1 MKKAISFFLLLL
13 CLIVVNETYAYSPKS
28 LPISQNSDQWQVN
41 IAEPK
46 KANKKKLQAKKDE
59 FQTYQ
64 FSVKNVGNSEVYN
77 VHVEVFRNEPKT
89 KYELFSLKESRLA
102 SGKTGFEHA
111 NFPVATKADE
121 VDVIITW
128 QEHPFR
134 SMRNGQKVESRKFKE
149 HFVFKAK
156 KINEMRINSH

>member
-1 MKKAISFFLLLL
+1 MQKAISFFLLLF

-28 LPISQNSDQWQVN
+28 LPISKNSDRWQVN
-41 IAEPK
+41 IDKPK
-46 KANKKKLQAKKDE
+46 KTNKNMLQAKKDE
-59 FQTYQ
+59 FQTYH

-77 VHVEVFRNEPKT
+77 VNVEVFRNEPNKKT

-111 NFPVATKADE
+111 NLPVATKADE

-149 HFVFKAK
+149 HFVFKEAK
-156 KINEMRINSH
+156 K

>member
-1 MKKAISFFLLLL
+1 MKKTISFFLLLL
-13 CLIVVNETYAYSPKS
+13 CLVVVNEAYAYSPKS

-41 IAEPK
+41 IDEVKRTSEKLLQPK
-46 KANKKKLQAKKDE
+46 KGV
-59 FQTYQ
+59 FQTYH
-64 FSVKNVGNSEVYN
+64 FSVKNLGKSEVYN
-77 VHVEVFRNEPKT
+77 VQVEVFRNEPNTKT

-102 SGKTGFEHA
+102 GGKTGFEHA
-111 NFPVATKADE
+111 NFPVSTKSNK

-149 HFVFKAK
+149 HFVFKEAVK
-156 KINEMRINSH
+156 

>member
-13 CLIVVNETYAYSPKS
+13 CLIAVNETYAYSPKS
-28 LPISQNSDQWQVN
+28 LPISQNSDQWKVN
-41 IAEPK
+41 IDEPK
-46 KANKKKLQAKKDE
+46 NIGNNMLQAKKDK

-77 VHVEVFRNEPKT
+77 VQVEVFRNEPKT
-89 KYELFSLKESRLA
+89 KTKYELFSRKKSRLA
-102 SGKTGFEHA
+102 SGKTGFEHT

-149 HFVFKAK
+149 HFVFKDDK
-156 KINEMRINSH
+156 NN

>member
-1 MKKAISFFLLLL
+1 MKKTISFFLLLL
-13 CLIVVNETYAYSPKS
+13 CLIVVNETYAYSPKA

-41 IAEPK
+41 IDQPK
-46 KANKKKLQAKKDE
+46 KISKKTLQTKKDE

-77 VHVEVFRNEPKT
+77 VQVEVFRNEPKTKT

-102 SGKTGFEHA
+102 SGKTGFRHA
-111 NFPVATKADE
+111 NFPVATKADV

-134 SMRNGQKVESRKFKE
+134 SMRDGQKVESRKFKE
-149 HFVFKAK
+149 HFVFKDEK
-156 KINEMRINSH
+156 NK

>member
-1 MKKAISFFLLLL
+1 MQKAISFFLLLF

-41 IAEPK
+41 IDKPK
-46 KANKKKLQAKKDE
+46 KTNKNMLQAKKDE
-59 FQTYQ
+59 FQTYH

-77 VHVEVFRNEPKT
+77 VNVEVFRNEPNKKT

-102 SGKTGFEHA
+102 SGKTGFEHT
-111 NFPVATKADE
+111 NLPVATKADK

-149 HFVFKAK
+149 HFVFKEAK
-156 KINEMRINSH
+156 K

>member
-1 MKKAISFFLLLL
+1 MQKAISFFLLLF
-13 CLIVVNETYAYSPKS
+13 CLIIVNETYAYSPKS
-28 LPISQNSDQWQVN
+28 LPISQNSDQWRVN
-41 IAEPK
+41 IDKPK
-46 KANKKKLQAKKDE
+46 KTNKNMLQAKKDE
-59 FQTYQ
+59 FQTYH

-77 VHVEVFRNEPKT
+77 VNVEVFRNEPNKKT

-111 NFPVATKADE
+111 NLPVATKADE

-149 HFVFKAK
+149 HFVFKEAK
-156 KINEMRINSH
+156 K

>member
-41 IAEPK
+41 IDEPK
-46 KANKKKLQAKKDE
+46 KISKNMLQAKKDK

-64 FSVKNVGNSEVYN
+64 FSVKNVGENEVYN
-77 VHVEVFRNEPKT
+77 VQVEVFRNEPNMKT
-89 KYELFSLKESRLA
+89 KYELFSLKEGRLA
-102 SGKTGFEHA
+102 SGKTGFRHA
-111 NFPVATKADE
+111 NFPVSTKANE

-149 HFVFKAK
+149 HFVFKDEK
-156 KINEMRINSH
+156 K

>member
-1 MKKAISFFLLLL
+1 MKKTISFFLLLL
-13 CLIVVNETYAYSPKS
+13 CLVIVNEAYAYSPKS

-41 IAEPK
+41 IDEPK
-46 KANKKKLQAKKDE
+46 KISKNTLQAKKDE
-59 FQTYQ
+59 FQTYH

-77 VHVEVFRNEPKT
+77 VQVEVFRNEPNTKT
-89 KYELFSLKESRLA
+89 KYELFSQKEGRLA
-102 SGKTGFEHA
+102 SEKTGFEHA
-111 NFPVATKADE
+111 NLPISTRADE

-149 HFVFKAK
+149 HFVFKDTK
-156 KINEMRINSH
+156 K

>member
-1 MKKAISFFLLLL
+1 MKKTISFFLLLL
-13 CLIVVNETYAYSPKS
+13 CLVVVNEAYAYSPKS

-41 IAEPK
+41 IDKVKRTSEQLLQPK
-46 KANKKKLQAKKDE
+46 KGV
-59 FQTYQ
+59 FQTYH
-64 FSVKNVGNSEVYN
+64 FSVKNLGKSEVYN
-77 VHVEVFRNEPKT
+77 VQVEVFRNEPNTKT

-102 SGKTGFEHA
+102 GGKTGFEHA
-111 NFPVATKADE
+111 NFPVSTKADK

-149 HFVFKAK
+149 HFVFKEAVK
-156 KINEMRINSH
+156 

>member
-41 IAEPK
+41 IDQSK
-46 KANKKKLQAKKDE
+46 KTSTNMLQAKKDE

-77 VHVEVFRNEPKT
+77 VQVEVFRNEPKTKT

-134 SMRNGQKVESRKFKE
+134 SIRNGQKVAPQKFKE
-149 HFVFKAK
+149 HFVFKDTK
-156 KINEMRINSH
+156 SK

>member
-1 MKKAISFFLLLL
+1 A
-13 CLIVVNETYAYSPKS
+13 
-28 LPISQNSDQWQVN
+28 SDF
-41 IAEPK
+41 IAESK
-46 KANKKKLQAKKDE
+46 KVNNKKLQAKKDE

-77 VHVEVFRNEPKT
+77 VQVEVFRNEPKTKT

-111 NFPVATKADE
+111 NFPVATKADK

-128 QEHPFR
+128 QEHPFH

-149 HFVFKAK
+149 HFVFKDVK
-156 KINEMRINSH
+156 K

>member
-1 MKKAISFFLLLL
+1 MQKAISFFFLLF

-41 IAEPK
+41 IDKPK
-46 KANKKKLQAKKDE
+46 KTNKNMLQAKKDE
-59 FQTYQ
+59 FQTYH

-77 VHVEVFRNEPKT
+77 VNVEVFRNEPNKKT

-111 NFPVATKADE
+111 NLPVATKADE

-149 HFVFKAK
+149 HFVFKEAK
-156 KINEMRINSH
+156 K

>member
-1 MKKAISFFLLLL
+1 MKKAISLFLLLL
-13 CLIVVNETYAYSPKS
+13 CLIAVNETYAYSPKS
-28 LPISQNSDQWQVN
+28 LPISQNSDQWKVN
-41 IAEPK
+41 IDEPK
-46 KANKKKLQAKKDE
+46 NIDKNMLQAKEDE
-59 FQTYQ
+59 FKTYQ

-77 VHVEVFRNEPKT
+77 VQVEVFRNEPKT
-89 KYELFSLKESRLA
+89 KTKYELFSRKESRLA
-102 SGKTGFEHA
+102 SGKTGFEHT

-149 HFVFKAK
+149 HFVFKDDK
-156 KINEMRINSH
+156 NN

>member
-1 MKKAISFFLLLL
+1 MKKTISFFLLLL
-13 CLIVVNETYAYSPKS
+13 CLIVVNETYAYSPKA
-28 LPISQNSDQWQVN
+28 LPISKNSDQWKVN
-41 IAEPK
+41 IDEPK
-46 KANKKKLQAKKDE
+46 NNDKNMLQAKKNE
-59 FQTYQ
+59 FNTYQ

-77 VHVEVFRNEPKT
+77 VQVEVFRNEPKTKT

-102 SGKTGFEHA
+102 SGKTGFRHA
-111 NFPVATKADE
+111 NFPVATKADV

-149 HFVFKAK
+149 HFVFKDEK
-156 KINEMRINSH
+156 NK

>member
-1 MKKAISFFLLLL
+1 MSFFLLLL

-41 IAEPK
+41 IDEPK
-46 KANKKKLQAKKDE
+46 KISNKVLQAKKDE

-64 FSVKNVGNSEVYN
+64 FSVKNVGKNEVYN
-77 VHVEVFRNEPKT
+77 VQVEVFRNEPNMKT
-89 KYELFSLKESRLA
+89 KYELFSRKESRLA
-102 SGKTGFEHA
+102 SGKTGFKHA
-111 NFPVATKADE
+111 NFPVSTKADE

-149 HFVFKAK
+149 HFVFKDEK
-156 KINEMRINSH
+156 K

>member
-41 IAEPK
+41 IDEPK
-46 KANKKKLQAKKDE
+46 NISKNMLQAKKDE

-64 FSVKNVGNSEVYN
+64 FSLKNVGNSEVYN
-77 VHVEVFRNEPKT
+77 VQVEVFRNEPKT
-89 KYELFSLKESRLA
+89 KTKYELFSRKESRLA
-102 SGKTGFEHA
+102 SGKTAFRHA

-149 HFVFKAK
+149 HFVFKDEK
-156 KINEMRINSH
+156 NK

>member
-13 CLIVVNETYAYSPKS
+13 CLIAVNETYAYSPKS
-28 LPISQNSDQWQVN
+28 LPISQNSDQWKVN
-41 IAEPK
+41 FDEPK
-46 KANKKKLQAKKDE
+46 NIGNNMLQAKEDE
-59 FQTYQ
+59 FKTYQ

-77 VHVEVFRNEPKT
+77 VQVDVFRNEPKT
-89 KYELFSLKESRLA
+89 KTKYELFSQKESRLA

-134 SMRNGQKVESRKFKE
+134 SMKNGQKVESRKFKE
-149 HFVFKAK
+149 HFVFKDEK
-156 KINEMRINSH
+156 NN

>member
-13 CLIVVNETYAYSPKS
+13 CLIVVNETYAYSPKA
-28 LPISQNSDQWQVN
+28 LPISQNSDQWKVN
-41 IAEPK
+41 IDEPK
-46 KANKKKLQAKKDE
+46 NNDENMLQAKEDE
-59 FQTYQ
+59 FKTYQ

-77 VHVEVFRNEPKT
+77 VQVEVFRNEPNTKT
-89 KYELFSLKESRLA
+89 KHELFSRKESRLA
-102 SGKTGFEHA
+102 SGKTGFKHA
-111 NFPVATKADE
+111 NFPVSTKANE

-149 HFVFKAK
+149 HFVFKDEK
-156 KINEMRINSH
+156 K

>member
-1 MKKAISFFLLLL
+1 MQKAISFFLLLF

-41 IAEPK
+41 IDKPK
-46 KANKKKLQAKKDE
+46 KTNKNMLQAKKDE
-59 FQTYQ
+59 FQTYH
-64 FSVKNVGNSEVYN
+64 FSVKNVENSEVYN
-77 VHVEVFRNEPKT
+77 VNVEVFRNEPNKKT

-111 NFPVATKADE
+111 NLPVATKADE

-149 HFVFKAK
+149 YFVFKEAK
-156 KINEMRINSH
+156 K

>member
-1 MKKAISFFLLLL
+1 MQKAISFFLLLF

-41 IAEPK
+41 IDKPK
-46 KANKKKLQAKKDE
+46 KTNKNMLQAKKGE
-59 FQTYQ
+59 FQTYH

-77 VHVEVFRNEPKT
+77 VNVEVFRNEPNKKT

-111 NFPVATKADE
+111 NLPVATKADE

-149 HFVFKAK
+149 HFVFKEAK
-156 KINEMRINSH
+156 K

>member
-1 MKKAISFFLLLL
+1 MKKAISFFFLLF
-13 CLIVVNETYAYSPKS
+13 CLIVVNETYAYSPKF
-28 LPISQNSDQWQVN
+28 LPISQNSDQWRVN

-46 KANKKKLQAKKDE
+46 KISKNMLQAKKDE

-64 FSVKNVGNSEVYN
+64 FSVTNVGENEVYN
-77 VHVEVFRNEPKT
+77 VQVEVFRNEPNMKT
-89 KYELFSLKESRLA
+89 KYELFSLEESRLA
-102 SGKTGFEHA
+102 SGKTGFRHA
-111 NFPVATKADE
+111 NFPVATKSNE

-149 HFVFKAK
+149 HFVFKDTK
-156 KINEMRINSH
+156 K